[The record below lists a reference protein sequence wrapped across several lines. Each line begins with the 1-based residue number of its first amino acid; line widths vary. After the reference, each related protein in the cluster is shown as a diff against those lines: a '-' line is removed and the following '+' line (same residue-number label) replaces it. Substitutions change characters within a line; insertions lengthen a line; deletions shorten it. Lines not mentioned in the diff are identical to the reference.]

1 TPRRHGTTVKN
12 CKYQPTASRII
23 SGSNCRHLNKPG
35 HNFKTARAA
44 FSANVPA
51 PRHQFLS
58 ATNRLSDASM
68 PGPSHHDS
76 TASKG
81 HSHWKTRPQY
91 RAVVQIRS
99 KYRGSVT
106 TLVFGKLK
114 PH

>member
-1 TPRRHGTTVKN
+1 
-12 CKYQPTASRII
+12 
-23 SGSNCRHLNKPG
+23 
-35 HNFKTARAA
+35 
-44 FSANVPA
+44 
-51 PRHQFLS
+51 
-58 ATNRLSDASM
+58 M

-106 TLVFGKLK
+106 TLVFGNLK
-114 PH
+114 PHTGFLKGSRLDLVYYQNPGLNAGDPFPLWTLTEGDESSGGAPL